1 MYPVMIPLGSSGGD
15 HMIFTV
21 LEVTSGN
28 QSLTGGPGT
37 EISNQWHYK
46 LFNLYYSTIQT
57 LNIMK
62 LWVGRKVFAL
72 ADVVISK
79 SGPCIKNYKTHKD
92 QNSIL

>member
-37 EISNQWHYK
+37 EISDQRHYCITVQ
-46 LFNLYYSTIQT
+46 FNLFRLNKTVEKRSKKKNELHVPGT
-57 LNIMK
+57 LY
-62 LWVGRKVFAL
+62 
-72 ADVVISK
+72 
-79 SGPCIKNYKTHKD
+79 KN
-92 QNSIL
+92 